1 MRSLIT
7 VLWSWFTID
16 PIVYICMSLFDNSL
30 IVSYHNQ
37 YDSHIIIRHYR
48 LFIGMVLVLILLYV
62 HSSGYIFCILYP

>member
-48 LFIGMVLVLILLYV
+48 FGTGTYLAL
-62 HSSGYIFCILYP
+62 CT

>member
-48 LFIGMVLVLILLYV
+48 LFLLYV